1 VDQGQTDTPHP
12 CVQEKGAGKINRGG
26 FNTSRGERVRE
37 KKNVANGNKT
47 DKRITSHI
55 MEGTI

>member
-1 VDQGQTDTPHP
+1 VDQRQTDTPHP

-26 FNTSRGERVRE
+26 FNTSRGERE
-37 KKNVANGNKT
+37 KKNAANGNKT
-47 DKRITSHI
+47 DERIKSHI